1 MTSSTPPHTAV
12 WLLELFAPIE
22 SAEGLL
28 GDLEE
33 EFHTRVGRSG
43 HRTARRWYWHQAL
56 RTCAHLAWETVR
68 AEPLSTTAQVLASLV
83 VGLLLFREM
92 NGWVV
97 RFVSN
102 LSIYDYE
109 TSLWSWRAAA
119 LIRMVA
125 IPFVLGWSTPYSLA
139 AVR

>member
-1 MTSSTPPHTAV
+1 V
-12 WLLELFAPIE
+12 
-22 SAEGLL
+22 L

-33 EFHTRVGRSG
+33 EFLTRLGRSG
-43 HRTARRWYWHQAL
+43 HRTARGWYWHQAL

-83 VGLLLFREM
+83 VGSLLFREM

-109 TSLWSWRAAA
+109 TSLWSWRIGLYLA
-119 LIRMVA
+119 LMH
-125 IPFVLGWSTPYSLA
+125 VLEVFLPATVFTWSLLVGGMMRRLQVTRGS
-139 AVR
+139 VRSTG